1 MEQKIKVLLLIKIA
15 SIVLLTWIC
24 HFHVNKY
31 SEFNRY
37 LDENY
42 KCQIMLLQ
50 GTYRL
55 LAKYEQNK
63 DSCTVKLRIDLSND
77 EMSKKKYIFNN
88 EKKNS
93 EKIKQANG
101 SSLYNASDSQQDM
114 KNKSCIYETKRY
126 SYLEKKIFKE
136 LDFLDYLKKNKT
148 ISNKVYR
155 KIMSKKCGLRIA
167 LPLIFFLLL
176 SIVPI
181 LDCSLSTENSAWF
194 FDLLG
199 LDKLTELKSALS
211 SLYTYLEWTKKTKTT
226 INVNQYGDFV
236 LMKLFD
242 FILYVIPFFIL
253 GFIFILIIL
262 YYHKKVKKY
271 EKVKFRKR

>member
-1 MEQKIKVLLLIKIA
+1 MEQKVKVLLFIKIA

-24 HFHVNKY
+24 HFHY
-31 SEFNRY
+31 SDFNRY
-37 LDENY
+37 LDENH

-55 LAKYEQNK
+55 LAKYEQYK
-63 DSCTVKLRIDLSND
+63 DSCTVSLRIDLPND

-101 SSLYNASDSQQDM
+101 NSLYNARDIQQAM
-114 KNKSCIYETKRY
+114 ENKSCIYETKKY

-136 LDFLDYLKKNKT
+136 LDFLDFLKKNKT
-148 ISNKVYR
+148 ISNKIYR
-155 KIMSKKCGLRIA
+155 KIIRKKCGLRIA
-167 LPLIFFLLL
+167 FPLIFFMLL
-176 SIVPI
+176 SIVPL
-181 LDCSLSTENSAWF
+181 LDCSLSTQNSAWF

-199 LDKLTELKSALS
+199 LDKLDKLKSALS
-211 SLYTYLEWTKKTKTT
+211 SLYTYLEWTKKTSTAISADK
-226 INVNQYGDFV
+226 YGDFV

-253 GFIFILIIL
+253 GLIFILIIL